1 MVIRSLTMSK
11 TIALLFLLALA
22 SCGASS
28 SAKLMVDS
36 PIYQFEPPDEDDL
49 VEEEDDDA
57 DKTAGDQE

>member
-1 MVIRSLTMSK
+1 MSK

-22 SCGASS
+22 GCGASS

-49 VEEEDDDA
+49 VEEEDDD
-57 DKTAGDQE
+57 E